1 MTQRK
6 GGPAATGWDRATIA
20 LAVVFVLLVAGIAVY
35 VLVEFP
41 PQSASPTSPPTP
53 PGVVPRGPPANANLT
68 PPTALPV
75 LLTDGR
81 LGVDVRADQRLDSQ
95 DAAAINT
102 TGARMVRWPG
112 GALGDRFDPLGDSD
126 AGTIYTVNGTSVSPA
141 TSYPEFVS
149 WCGWVRCQSIV
160 TLPAEIDNATLA
172 AAIVSYSVHTLHFF
186 PTYWE
191 IGNEPLMWT
200 HFGIPWT
207 SWNLTQDVVA
217 RPSSFAS
224 LVQSYVASIR
234 SVDPTTPILGIGGVG
249 AGGSQST
256 WITDDV
262 ATNGPNLTGV
272 AIHVYP
278 AGNINGPEP
287 PTTWL
292 ASLQSGS
299 ALPTRVNSTLSEVNA
314 TCPTCHLDV
323 LADELGTGTLV
334 PQGDEITGGYLATYV
349 SAEILQS
356 LPLRLASADYYNLE
370 SETPGAWFSP
380 SGAPSPAY
388 FAYSNWAEQV
398 GSYAAPLG
406 VSSKATGLLAA
417 VGGASAG
424 TLTNLILVNVNTSFT
439 FSLNL
444 SKDFAD
450 VAEASI
456 LTWNGSSGSPSNL
469 TWGPA
474 GPTNLTVP
482 PMSLAILSN
491 VGASGALDRPLSS
504 GHREGPHQGIP
515 IPLRTESR
523 LAPTVLSRFGGLTST
538 GIAREPSLAAPAL
551 PARGIRTRG
560 PG

>member
-1 MTQRK
+1 M
-6 GGPAATGWDRATIA
+6 
-20 LAVVFVLLVAGIAVY
+20 
-35 VLVEFP
+35 
-41 PQSASPTSPPTP
+41 
-53 PGVVPRGPPANANLT
+53 
-68 PPTALPV
+68 
-75 LLTDGR
+75 
-81 LGVDVRADQRLDSQ
+81 
-95 DAAAINT
+95 
-102 TGARMVRWPG
+102 
-112 GALGDRFDPLGDSD
+112 DPLWDPLDVVELDPGCGRDAELVRFARSILCRQHSFGRSD
-126 AGTIYTVNGTSVSPA
+126 APL
-141 TSYPEFVS
+141 S
-149 WCGWVRCQSIV
+149 WGS
-160 TLPAEIDNATLA
+160 
-172 AAIVSYSVHTLHFF
+172 
-186 PTYWE
+186 
-191 IGNEPLMWT
+191 
-200 HFGIPWT
+200 
-207 SWNLTQDVVA
+207 
-217 RPSSFAS
+217 
-224 LVQSYVASIR
+224 
-234 SVDPTTPILGIGGVG
+234 GGSG
-249 AGGSQST
+249 RGSQSS

-323 LADELGTGTLV
+323 LADEPGTGTLV
-334 PQGDEITGGYLATYV
+334 PQGDEITGAISRLYV

-380 SGAPSPAY
+380 NGAPSPAY

-398 GSYAAPLG
+398 GSDAAPLG

-474 GPTNLTVP
+474 GTNEPYRPADESRDPLERGSVRCTGPPAELGAPRGTPSRDPYPSSDRVP
-482 PMSLAILSN
+482 PSTYGLESFRRTDLHRDRTGAVARCAVRPRPRYQNARTGVTHLRFLA
-491 VGASGALDRPLSS
+491 GA
-504 GHREGPHQGIP
+504 
-515 IPLRTESR
+515 
-523 LAPTVLSRFGGLTST
+523 
-538 GIAREPSLAAPAL
+538 ARWQ
-551 PARGIRTRG
+551 
-560 PG
+560 